1 MRNRKLLAGA
11 VLALWGITGTVLPQ
25 SVCAAEQTELQLI
38 INDNLYIA
46 SDEQVGAQLIEG
58 RVYVPLRLV
67 GDALGHQVQWL
78 GQSRIACIL
87 TDDSASLYAED
98 AFPAVVEDA
107 PIQIMI
113 DGEVL
118 EFDSSMGVPFLH
130 ESGRAMVPVRV
141 VTSNLNCDVDWQDN
155 VVIVNELPQEVL
167 KPSDNRENQ
176 VADVT
181 DRNQGTDADRTEP
194 VIVPPVQSEV
204 PDTNKDT
211 ENIEIESP
219 EDGIPW
225 YYGISIQGESVATAA
240 QLEAYLYSK
249 ADYVRDM
256 MAKRYPNHTFIG
268 YPENIAELYIE
279 IGKKYN
285 IRGDLAFA
293 QAVKE
298 TGYFQFYGIVQPD
311 QNNFCGLGATGV
323 LNTGEELQNGVN
335 PERAV
340 YLPGVHGIT
349 FGTVADG
356 VEAHIQHLYA
366 YASTEDLPDG
376 CELVDPRFKYIK
388 RGIAPLWTG
397 LNGRW
402 AVPGNGYGESIISDY
417 WMEALE
423 LAGVSIDE
431 LEDSM
436 AD

>member
-1 MRNRKLLAGA
+1 MP
-11 VLALWGITGTVLPQ
+11 VY
-25 SVCAAEQTELQLI
+25 AAETTDLQLI
-38 INDNLYIA
+38 INDTLYVA
-46 SDEQVGAQLIEG
+46 SDEQVSAQLIEG
-58 RVYVPLRLV
+58 RTYVPISFL
-67 GDALGHQVQWL
+67 GAALDYRVQWL
-78 GQSRIACIL
+78 KQSRKVCIF
-87 TDDSASLYAED
+87 TDESTPFYAED
-98 AFPAVVEDA
+98 AFPSVAEETT
-107 PIQIMI
+107 IQILI

-118 EFDSSMGVPFLH
+118 EIAPTYGVPFLH
-130 ESGRAMVPVRV
+130 EKGRAMVPLSV
-141 VTSNLNCDVDWQDN
+141 VAAKLNCDVAWQDG
-155 VVIVNELPQEVL
+155 VVLVTEIPKAVSE
-167 KPSDNRENQ
+167 PSDNRDNQ

-181 DRNQGTDADRTEP
+181 DRNQGTDSNRADSITAANTN
-194 VIVPPVQSEV
+194 SS
-204 PDTNKDT
+204 DTDKSNHNELTDAA
-211 ENIEIESP
+211 
-219 EDGIPW
+219 PW
-225 YYGISIQGESVATAA
+225 YHSISIQGENVATAE

-249 ADYVRDM
+249 TDYVQNM
-256 MAKRYPNHTFIG
+256 MAKRYPDRVFIG

-298 TGYFQFYGIVQPD
+298 TGFFQFYGIVQPN

-323 LNTGEELQNGVN
+323 VNDGDELQNGVN

-366 YASTEDLPDG
+366 YAAVDELPDG
-376 CELVDPRFKYIK
+376 CELVDPRFKYIN

-417 WMEALE
+417 WMDALDVNGI
-423 LAGVSIDE
+423 AIDD
-431 LEDSM
+431 LEEIM
-436 AD
+436 MH

>member
-1 MRNRKLLAGA
+1 MP
-11 VLALWGITGTVLPQ
+11 VY
-25 SVCAAEQTELQLI
+25 AAETTDLQLI
-38 INDNLYIA
+38 INDTLYVA
-46 SDEQVGAQLIEG
+46 SDEQVSAQLIEG
-58 RVYVPLRLV
+58 RTYVPISFL
-67 GDALGHQVQWL
+67 GAALDYRVQWL
-78 GQSRIACIL
+78 RQSRKVCIF
-87 TDDSASLYAED
+87 TDESTPFYAED
-98 AFPAVVEDA
+98 AFPSVAEETT
-107 PIQIMI
+107 IQILI

-118 EFDSSMGVPFLH
+118 EIAPTYGVPFLH
-130 ESGRAMVPVRV
+130 EKGRAMVPLSV
-141 VTSNLNCDVDWQDN
+141 VAAKLNCDVAWQDG
-155 VVIVNELPQEVL
+155 VVLVTEIPKAVSE
-167 KPSDNRENQ
+167 PSDNRDNQ

-181 DRNQGTDADRTEP
+181 DRNQGTDSNRADSITAANTN
-194 VIVPPVQSEV
+194 SS
-204 PDTNKDT
+204 DTDKSNHNELTDAA
-211 ENIEIESP
+211 
-219 EDGIPW
+219 PW
-225 YYGISIQGESVATAA
+225 YHSISIQGENVATAE

-249 ADYVRDM
+249 TDYVQNM
-256 MAKRYPNHTFIG
+256 MAKRYTDRVFIG

-298 TGYFQFYGIVQPD
+298 TGFFQFYGIVQPD

-323 LNTGEELQNGVN
+323 VNDGDELQNGVN

-366 YASTEDLPDG
+366 YAAVDELPDG
-376 CELVDPRFKYIK
+376 CELVDPRFKYIN

-417 WMEALE
+417 WMDALDVNGI
-423 LAGVSIDE
+423 AIDD
-431 LEDSM
+431 LEEIM
-436 AD
+436 MH

>member
-1 MRNRKLLAGA
+1 MP
-11 VLALWGITGTVLPQ
+11 VY
-25 SVCAAEQTELQLI
+25 AAETTDLQLI
-38 INDNLYIA
+38 INDTLYVA
-46 SDEQVGAQLIEG
+46 SDEQVSAQLIEG
-58 RVYVPLRLV
+58 RTYVPISFL
-67 GDALGHQVQWL
+67 GAALDYRVQWL
-78 GQSRIACIL
+78 KQSRKVCIF
-87 TDDSASLYAED
+87 TDESTPFYAED
-98 AFPAVVEDA
+98 AFPSVAEETT
-107 PIQIMI
+107 IQILI

-118 EFDSSMGVPFLH
+118 EIAPTYGVPFLH
-130 ESGRAMVPVRV
+130 EKGRAMVPLSV
-141 VTSNLNCDVDWQDN
+141 VAAKLNCDVAWQDG
-155 VVIVNELPQEVL
+155 VVLVTEIPKAVSE
-167 KPSDNRENQ
+167 PSDNRDNQ

-181 DRNQGTDADRTEP
+181 DRNQGTDSNRADSITAANTN
-194 VIVPPVQSEV
+194 SS
-204 PDTNKDT
+204 DTDKSNHNELTDAA
-211 ENIEIESP
+211 
-219 EDGIPW
+219 PW
-225 YYGISIQGESVATAA
+225 YYSISIQGENVATAE

-249 ADYVRDM
+249 TDYVQNM
-256 MAKRYPNHTFIG
+256 MAKRYPDRVFIG

-298 TGYFQFYGIVQPD
+298 TGFFQFYGIVQPD

-323 LNTGEELQNGVN
+323 VNDGDELQNGVN

-366 YASTEDLPDG
+366 YASADELPDG
-376 CELVDPRFKYIK
+376 CELVDPRFKYIN

-417 WMEALE
+417 WMDALDVNGI
-423 LAGVSIDE
+423 AIND
-431 LEDSM
+431 LEEIM
-436 AD
+436 MH

>member
-1 MRNRKLLAGA
+1 MP
-11 VLALWGITGTVLPQ
+11 VY
-25 SVCAAEQTELQLI
+25 AAETTDLQLI
-38 INDNLYIA
+38 INDTLYVA
-46 SDEQVGAQLIEG
+46 SDEQVSAQLIEG
-58 RVYVPLRLV
+58 RTYVPISFL
-67 GDALGHQVQWL
+67 GAALDYRVQWL
-78 GQSRIACIL
+78 RQSRKVCIF
-87 TDDSASLYAED
+87 TDESTPFYAED
-98 AFPAVVEDA
+98 AFPSVAEDTT
-107 PIQIMI
+107 IQILI

-118 EFDSSMGVPFLH
+118 EIAPTYGVPFLH
-130 ESGRAMVPVRV
+130 EKGRAMVPLSV
-141 VTSNLNCDVDWQDN
+141 VAAKLNCDVAWQDG
-155 VVIVNELPQEVL
+155 VVLVTEIPKAVSE
-167 KPSDNRENQ
+167 PSDNRDNQ

-181 DRNQGTDADRTEP
+181 DRNQGTDSNRADSITAANTN
-194 VIVPPVQSEV
+194 SS
-204 PDTNKDT
+204 DTDKSNHNELTDAA
-211 ENIEIESP
+211 
-219 EDGIPW
+219 PW
-225 YYGISIQGESVATAA
+225 YYCISIQGENVATAE

-249 ADYVRDM
+249 TDYVQNM
-256 MAKRYPNHTFIG
+256 MAKRYPDRVFIG

-298 TGYFQFYGIVQPD
+298 TGFFQFYGIVQPD

-323 LNTGEELQNGVN
+323 VNDGDELQNGVN

-366 YASTEDLPDG
+366 YASADELPDG
-376 CELVDPRFKYIK
+376 CELVDPRFKYIN

-417 WMEALE
+417 WMDALDVNGI
-423 LAGVSIDE
+423 AIDD
-431 LEDSM
+431 LEEIM
-436 AD
+436 MH

>member
-1 MRNRKLLAGA
+1 MP
-11 VLALWGITGTVLPQ
+11 VY
-25 SVCAAEQTELQLI
+25 AAETTDLQLI
-38 INDNLYIA
+38 INDTLYVA
-46 SDEQVGAQLIEG
+46 SDEQVSAQLIEG
-58 RVYVPLRLV
+58 RTYVPISFL
-67 GDALGHQVQWL
+67 GAALDYRVQWL
-78 GQSRIACIL
+78 KQSRKVCIF
-87 TDDSASLYAED
+87 TDESTPFYAED
-98 AFPAVVEDA
+98 AFPSVAEETT
-107 PIQIMI
+107 IQILI

-118 EFDSSMGVPFLH
+118 EIAPTYGVPFLH
-130 ESGRAMVPVRV
+130 EKGRAMVPLSV
-141 VTSNLNCDVDWQDN
+141 VAAKLNCDVAWQDG
-155 VVIVNELPQEVL
+155 VVLVTEIPKAVSE
-167 KPSDNRENQ
+167 PSDNRDNQ

-181 DRNQGTDADRTEP
+181 DRNQGTDSNRADSITAANTN
-194 VIVPPVQSEV
+194 SS
-204 PDTNKDT
+204 DTDKSNHNELTDAA
-211 ENIEIESP
+211 
-219 EDGIPW
+219 PW
-225 YYGISIQGESVATAA
+225 YYSISIQGENVATAE

-249 ADYVRDM
+249 TDYVQNM
-256 MAKRYPNHTFIG
+256 MAKRYPDRVFIG

-298 TGYFQFYGIVQPD
+298 TGFFQFYGIVQPN

-323 LNTGEELQNGVN
+323 VNDGDELQNGVN

-366 YASTEDLPDG
+366 YAAVDELPDG
-376 CELVDPRFKYIK
+376 CELVDPRFKYIN

-417 WMEALE
+417 WMDALDVNGI
-423 LAGVSIDE
+423 AIDD
-431 LEDSM
+431 LEEIM
-436 AD
+436 MH

>member
-1 MRNRKLLAGA
+1 MRNKKRLITA
-11 VLALWGITGTVLPQ
+11 VLALCTFTGSMVMP
-25 SVCAAEQTELQLI
+25 VYAAETTDLQLI
-38 INDNLYIA
+38 INDTLYVA
-46 SDEQVGAQLIEG
+46 SDKQVSAQLIEG
-58 RVYVPLRLV
+58 RTYVPISFL
-67 GDALGHQVQWL
+67 GAALDYRVQWL
-78 GQSRIACIL
+78 KQSRKVCIF
-87 TDDSASLYAED
+87 TDESTPFYAED
-98 AFPAVVEDA
+98 AFPSVAEDTT
-107 PIQIMI
+107 IQILI

-118 EFDSSMGVPFLH
+118 EIAPTYGVPFLH
-130 ESGRAMVPVRV
+130 EKGRAMVPLSV
-141 VTSNLNCDVDWQDN
+141 VAAKLNCDVAWQDG
-155 VVIVNELPQEVL
+155 VVLVTEIPKAVSE
-167 KPSDNRENQ
+167 PSDNRDNQ

-181 DRNQGTDADRTEP
+181 DRNQGTDSNRADSITAANTN
-194 VIVPPVQSEV
+194 SS
-204 PDTNKDT
+204 DTDKSNHDELTDT
-211 ENIEIESP
+211 V
-219 EDGIPW
+219 PW
-225 YYGISIQGESVATAA
+225 YYSISIQGESVATAE

-249 ADYVRDM
+249 TDYVQNM
-256 MAKRYPNHTFIG
+256 MAKRYPDRVFIG

-298 TGYFQFYGIVQPD
+298 TGFFQFYGIVQRD

-323 LNTGEELQNGVN
+323 VNDGDELQNGVN

-366 YASTEDLPDG
+366 YAAVDELPDG
-376 CELVDPRFKYIK
+376 CELVDPRFKYIN

-417 WMEALE
+417 WMDALDVNGI
-423 LAGVSIDE
+423 AIDD
-431 LEDSM
+431 LEEIM
-436 AD
+436 MH

>member
-1 MRNRKLLAGA
+1 MRNKKRLITA
-11 VLALWGITGTVLPQ
+11 VLALCTFTGSMVTPVY
-25 SVCAAEQTELQLI
+25 AAETTDLQLI
-38 INDNLYIA
+38 INDTLYVA
-46 SDEQVGAQLIEG
+46 SDEQVSAQLIEG
-58 RVYVPLRLV
+58 RTYVPISFL
-67 GDALGHQVQWL
+67 GAALDYRVQWL
-78 GQSRIACIL
+78 KQSRKVCIF
-87 TDDSASLYAED
+87 TDESTPFYAED
-98 AFPAVVEDA
+98 AFPSVAEETT
-107 PIQIMI
+107 IQILI

-118 EFDSSMGVPFLH
+118 EIAPTYGVPFLH
-130 ESGRAMVPVRV
+130 EKGRAMVPLSV
-141 VTSNLNCDVDWQDN
+141 VAAKLNCDVAWQDG
-155 VVIVNELPQEVL
+155 VVLVTEIPKAVSE
-167 KPSDNRENQ
+167 PSDNRDNQ

-181 DRNQGTDADRTEP
+181 DRNQGTDSNRADSITAANTN
-194 VIVPPVQSEV
+194 SS
-204 PDTNKDT
+204 DTDKSNHNELT
-211 ENIEIESP
+211 NAV
-219 EDGIPW
+219 PW
-225 YYGISIQGESVATAA
+225 YYSISIQGENVATAE

-249 ADYVRDM
+249 TDYVQNM
-256 MAKRYPNHTFIG
+256 MAKRYPDRVFIG

-298 TGYFQFYGIVQPD
+298 TGFFQFYGIVQPD

-323 LNTGEELQNGVN
+323 VNDGDELQNGVN

-366 YASTEDLPDG
+366 YAAVDELPDG
-376 CELVDPRFKYIK
+376 CELVDPRFKYIN

-417 WMEALE
+417 WMDALDVNGI
-423 LAGVSIDE
+423 AIDD
-431 LEDSM
+431 LEEIM
-436 AD
+436 MH

>member
-1 MRNRKLLAGA
+1 MP
-11 VLALWGITGTVLPQ
+11 VY
-25 SVCAAEQTELQLI
+25 AAETTDLQLI
-38 INDNLYIA
+38 INDTLYVA
-46 SDEQVGAQLIEG
+46 SDEQVSAQLIEG
-58 RVYVPLRLV
+58 RTYVPISFL
-67 GDALGHQVQWL
+67 GAALDYRVQWL
-78 GQSRIACIL
+78 RQSRKVCIF
-87 TDDSASLYAED
+87 TDESTPFYAED
-98 AFPAVVEDA
+98 AFPSVAEDTT
-107 PIQIMI
+107 IQILI

-118 EFDSSMGVPFLH
+118 EIAPTYGVPFLH
-130 ESGRAMVPVRV
+130 EKGRAMVPLSV
-141 VTSNLNCDVDWQDN
+141 VAAKLNCDVAWQDG
-155 VVIVNELPQEVL
+155 VVLVTEIPKAVSE
-167 KPSDNRENQ
+167 PSDNRDNQ

-181 DRNQGTDADRTEP
+181 DRNQGTDSNRADSITAANTN
-194 VIVPPVQSEV
+194 SS
-204 PDTNKDT
+204 DTDKSNHNELTDAA
-211 ENIEIESP
+211 
-219 EDGIPW
+219 PW
-225 YYGISIQGESVATAA
+225 YYCISIQGENVATAE

-249 ADYVRDM
+249 TDYVQNM
-256 MAKRYPNHTFIG
+256 MAKRYPDRVFIG

-298 TGYFQFYGIVQPD
+298 TGFFQFYGIVQPN

-323 LNTGEELQNGVN
+323 VNDGDELQNGVN

-366 YASTEDLPDG
+366 YAAVDELPDG
-376 CELVDPRFKYIK
+376 CELVDPRFKYIN

-417 WMEALE
+417 WMDALDVNGI
-423 LAGVSIDE
+423 AIDD
-431 LEDSM
+431 LEEIM
-436 AD
+436 MH

>member
-1 MRNRKLLAGA
+1 MP
-11 VLALWGITGTVLPQ
+11 VY
-25 SVCAAEQTELQLI
+25 AAETTDLQLI
-38 INDNLYIA
+38 INDTLYVA
-46 SDEQVGAQLIEG
+46 SDEQVSAQLIEG
-58 RVYVPLRLV
+58 RTYVPISFL
-67 GDALGHQVQWL
+67 GAALDYRVQWL
-78 GQSRIACIL
+78 KQSRKVCIF
-87 TDDSASLYAED
+87 TDESTPFYAED
-98 AFPAVVEDA
+98 AFPSVAEETT
-107 PIQIMI
+107 IQILI

-118 EFDSSMGVPFLH
+118 EIAPTYGVPFLH
-130 ESGRAMVPVRV
+130 EKGRAMVPLSV
-141 VTSNLNCDVDWQDN
+141 VAAKLNCDVAWQDG
-155 VVIVNELPQEVL
+155 VVLVTEIPKAVSE
-167 KPSDNRENQ
+167 PSDNRDNQ

-181 DRNQGTDADRTEP
+181 DRNQGTDSNRADSITAANTN
-194 VIVPPVQSEV
+194 SS
-204 PDTNKDT
+204 DTDKSNHNELT
-211 ENIEIESP
+211 NAV
-219 EDGIPW
+219 PW
-225 YYGISIQGESVATAA
+225 YYSISIQGENVATAE

-249 ADYVRDM
+249 TDYVQNM
-256 MAKRYPNHTFIG
+256 MAKRYPDRVFIG

-298 TGYFQFYGIVQPD
+298 TGFFQFYGIVQPD

-323 LNTGEELQNGVN
+323 VNDGDELQNGVN

-366 YASTEDLPDG
+366 YAAVDELPDG
-376 CELVDPRFKYIK
+376 CELVDPRFKYIN

-417 WMEALE
+417 WMDALDVNGI
-423 LAGVSIDE
+423 AIDD
-431 LEDSM
+431 LEEIM
-436 AD
+436 MH

>member
-1 MRNRKLLAGA
+1 MP
-11 VLALWGITGTVLPQ
+11 VY
-25 SVCAAEQTELQLI
+25 AAETTDLQLI
-38 INDNLYIA
+38 INDTLYVA
-46 SDEQVGAQLIEG
+46 SDEQVSAQLIEG
-58 RVYVPLRLV
+58 RTYVPISFL
-67 GDALGHQVQWL
+67 GAALDYRVQWL
-78 GQSRIACIL
+78 KQSRKVCIF
-87 TDDSASLYAED
+87 TDESTPFYAED
-98 AFPAVVEDA
+98 AFPSVAEETT
-107 PIQIMI
+107 IQILI

-118 EFDSSMGVPFLH
+118 EIAPTYGVPFLH
-130 ESGRAMVPVRV
+130 EKGRAMVPLSV
-141 VTSNLNCDVDWQDN
+141 VAAKLNCDVAWQDG
-155 VVIVNELPQEVL
+155 VVLVTEIPKAVSE
-167 KPSDNRENQ
+167 PSDNRDNQ

-181 DRNQGTDADRTEP
+181 DRNQGTDSNRADSITAANTN
-194 VIVPPVQSEV
+194 SS
-204 PDTNKDT
+204 DTDKSNHNELTDAV
-211 ENIEIESP
+211 
-219 EDGIPW
+219 PW
-225 YYGISIQGESVATAA
+225 YYSISIQGENVATAE

-249 ADYVRDM
+249 TDYVQNM
-256 MAKRYPNHTFIG
+256 MAKRYPDRVFIG

-298 TGYFQFYGIVQPD
+298 TGFFQFYGIVQPD

-323 LNTGEELQNGVN
+323 VNDGDELQNGVN

-366 YASTEDLPDG
+366 YASADELPDG
-376 CELVDPRFKYIK
+376 CELVDPRFKYIN

-417 WMEALE
+417 WMDALDVNGI
-423 LAGVSIDE
+423 AIND
-431 LEDSM
+431 LEEIM
-436 AD
+436 MH

>member
-1 MRNRKLLAGA
+1 MP
-11 VLALWGITGTVLPQ
+11 VY
-25 SVCAAEQTELQLI
+25 AAETTDLQLI
-38 INDNLYIA
+38 INDTLYVA
-46 SDEQVGAQLIEG
+46 SDEQVSAQLIEG
-58 RVYVPLRLV
+58 RTYVPISFL
-67 GDALGHQVQWL
+67 GAALDYRVQWL
-78 GQSRIACIL
+78 KQSRKVCIF
-87 TDDSASLYAED
+87 TDESTPFYAED
-98 AFPAVVEDA
+98 AFPSVAEETT
-107 PIQIMI
+107 IQILI

-118 EFDSSMGVPFLH
+118 EIAPTYGVPFLH
-130 ESGRAMVPVRV
+130 EKGRAMVPLSV
-141 VTSNLNCDVDWQDN
+141 VAAKLNCDVAWQDG
-155 VVIVNELPQEVL
+155 VVLVTEIPKAVSE
-167 KPSDNRENQ
+167 PSDNRDNQ

-181 DRNQGTDADRTEP
+181 DRNQGTDSNRADSITAANTN
-194 VIVPPVQSEV
+194 SS
-204 PDTNKDT
+204 DTDKSNHNELTDAA
-211 ENIEIESP
+211 
-219 EDGIPW
+219 PW
-225 YYGISIQGESVATAA
+225 YHSISIQGENVATAE

-249 ADYVRDM
+249 TDYVQNM
-256 MAKRYPNHTFIG
+256 MAKRYPDRVFIG

-298 TGYFQFYGIVQPD
+298 TGFLQFYGIVQPD

-323 LNTGEELQNGVN
+323 VNDGDELQNGVN

-366 YASTEDLPDG
+366 YAAVDELPDG
-376 CELVDPRFKYIK
+376 CELVDPRFKYIN

-417 WMEALE
+417 WMDALDVNGI
-423 LAGVSIDE
+423 AIDD
-431 LEDSM
+431 LEEIM
-436 AD
+436 MH

>member
-1 MRNRKLLAGA
+1 MP
-11 VLALWGITGTVLPQ
+11 VY
-25 SVCAAEQTELQLI
+25 AAETTDLQLI
-38 INDNLYIA
+38 INDTLYVA
-46 SDEQVGAQLIEG
+46 SDEQVSAQLIEG
-58 RVYVPLRLV
+58 RTYVPISFL
-67 GDALGHQVQWL
+67 GAALDYRVQWL
-78 GQSRIACIL
+78 KQSRKVCIF
-87 TDDSASLYAED
+87 TDESTPFYAED
-98 AFPAVVEDA
+98 AFPSVAEETT
-107 PIQIMI
+107 IQILI

-118 EFDSSMGVPFLH
+118 EIAPTYGVPFLH
-130 ESGRAMVPVRV
+130 EKGRAMVPLSV
-141 VTSNLNCDVDWQDN
+141 VAAKLNCDVAWQDG
-155 VVIVNELPQEVL
+155 VVLVTEIPKAVSD
-167 KPSDNRENQ
+167 PSDNRDNQ

-181 DRNQGTDADRTEP
+181 DRNQGTDSNRADSITAANTN
-194 VIVPPVQSEV
+194 SS
-204 PDTNKDT
+204 DTDKSNHNELTDAA
-211 ENIEIESP
+211 
-219 EDGIPW
+219 PW
-225 YYGISIQGESVATAA
+225 YHSISIQGENVATAE

-249 ADYVRDM
+249 TDYVQNM
-256 MAKRYPNHTFIG
+256 MAKRYPDRVFIG

-298 TGYFQFYGIVQPD
+298 TGFFQFYGIVQPD

-323 LNTGEELQNGVN
+323 VNDGDELQNGVN

-366 YASTEDLPDG
+366 YAAVDELPDG
-376 CELVDPRFKYIK
+376 CELVDPRFKYIN

-417 WMEALE
+417 WMDALDVNGI
-423 LAGVSIDE
+423 AIDD
-431 LEDSM
+431 LEKNM
-436 AD
+436 MH

>member
-1 MRNRKLLAGA
+1 MRKRKWLAGA
-11 VLALWGITGTVLPQ
+11 VCAFCMLTAPIMPQ
-25 SVCAAEQTELQLI
+25 SVYAATEPELQMI
-38 INDNLYIA
+38 INDNLYA
-46 SDEQVGAQLIEG
+46 PSAEQVGPQLIG
-58 RVYVPLRLV
+58 DRVYVPLRLV
-67 GDALGHQVQWL
+67 GESLEHQVQWL
-78 GQSRIACIL
+78 EQSRSVCIL
-87 TDDSASLYAED
+87 TDDNASLLPED
-98 AFPAVVEDA
+98 AYPAVAENA
-107 PIQIMI
+107 PITIYI
-113 DGEVL
+113 DGTVL
-118 EFDSSMGVPFLH
+118 YTDDYTGMPYVH
-130 ESGRAMVPVRV
+130 ESGRAMVPLRV
-141 VTSNLNCDVDWQDN
+141 VGENLNCDVEWLDY
-155 VVIVNELPQEVL
+155 VVLVTEKEGIA
-167 KPSDNRENQ
+167 DNRENM

-181 DRNQGTDADRTEP
+181 DRNQGTDNNRID
-194 VIVPPVQSEV
+194 SLY
-204 PDTNKDT
+204 KDV
-211 ENIEIESP
+211 
-219 EDGIPW
+219 EDSDVDGVPW
-225 YYGISIQGESVATAA
+225 YYEISIQGDSVATAA

-268 YPENIAELYIE
+268 YPDNIAELYIE

-366 YASTEDLPDG
+366 YATTDELPDG

-423 LAGVSIDE
+423 LAGVSIEE
-431 LEDSM
+431 LENSM
-436 AD
+436 VD

>member
-1 MRNRKLLAGA
+1 MP
-11 VLALWGITGTVLPQ
+11 VY
-25 SVCAAEQTELQLI
+25 AAETTDLQLI
-38 INDNLYIA
+38 INDTLYVA
-46 SDEQVGAQLIEG
+46 SDEQVSAQLIEG
-58 RVYVPLRLV
+58 RTYVPISFL
-67 GDALGHQVQWL
+67 GAALDYRVQWL
-78 GQSRIACIL
+78 KQSRKVCIF
-87 TDDSASLYAED
+87 TDESTPFYAED
-98 AFPAVVEDA
+98 AFPPVAEETT
-107 PIQIMI
+107 IQILI

-118 EFDSSMGVPFLH
+118 EIAPTYGVPFLH
-130 ESGRAMVPVRV
+130 EKGRAMVPLSV
-141 VTSNLNCDVDWQDN
+141 VAAKLNCDVAWQDG
-155 VVIVNELPQEVL
+155 VVLVTEIPKAVSE
-167 KPSDNRENQ
+167 PSDNRDNQ

-181 DRNQGTDADRTEP
+181 DRNQGMDSNRADSITATNTNSSDTDKSNHNELTDAA
-194 VIVPPVQSEV
+194 
-204 PDTNKDT
+204 
-211 ENIEIESP
+211 
-219 EDGIPW
+219 PW
-225 YYGISIQGESVATAA
+225 YYSISIQGKNVATAE

-249 ADYVRDM
+249 TDYVQNM
-256 MAKRYPNHTFIG
+256 MAKRYPDRVFIG

-298 TGYFQFYGIVQPD
+298 TGFFQFYGIVQPD

-323 LNTGEELQNGVN
+323 VNDGDELQNGVN

-366 YASTEDLPDG
+366 YASADELPDG
-376 CELVDPRFKYIK
+376 CELVDPRFKYIN

-417 WMEALE
+417 WMDALDVNGI
-423 LAGVSIDE
+423 AIDD
-431 LEDSM
+431 LEEIM
-436 AD
+436 MH

>member
-1 MRNRKLLAGA
+1 MP
-11 VLALWGITGTVLPQ
+11 VY
-25 SVCAAEQTELQLI
+25 AAETTDLQLI
-38 INDNLYIA
+38 INDTLYVA
-46 SDEQVGAQLIEG
+46 SDKQVSAQLIEG
-58 RVYVPLRLV
+58 RTYVPISFL
-67 GDALGHQVQWL
+67 GAALDYRVQWL
-78 GQSRIACIL
+78 KQSRKVCIF
-87 TDDSASLYAED
+87 TDESTPFYAED
-98 AFPAVVEDA
+98 AFPSVAEETT
-107 PIQIMI
+107 IQILI

-118 EFDSSMGVPFLH
+118 EIAPTYGVPFLH
-130 ESGRAMVPVRV
+130 EKGRAMVPLSV
-141 VTSNLNCDVDWQDN
+141 VAAKLNCDVAWQDG
-155 VVIVNELPQEVL
+155 VVLVTEIPKAVSE
-167 KPSDNRENQ
+167 PSDNRDNQ

-181 DRNQGTDADRTEP
+181 NRNQGTDSNRADSITAANTN
-194 VIVPPVQSEV
+194 SS
-204 PDTNKDT
+204 DTDKSNHNELTDAA
-211 ENIEIESP
+211 
-219 EDGIPW
+219 PW
-225 YYGISIQGESVATAA
+225 YYSISIQGENVATAE

-249 ADYVRDM
+249 TDYVQNM
-256 MAKRYPNHTFIG
+256 MAKRYPDRVFIG

-298 TGYFQFYGIVQPD
+298 TGFFQFYGIVQPN

-323 LNTGEELQNGVN
+323 VNDGDELQNGVN

-366 YASTEDLPDG
+366 YAAVDELPDG
-376 CELVDPRFKYIK
+376 CELVDPRFKYIN

-417 WMEALE
+417 WMDALDVNGI
-423 LAGVSIDE
+423 AIDD
-431 LEDSM
+431 LEEIM
-436 AD
+436 MH

>member
-1 MRNRKLLAGA
+1 M
-11 VLALWGITGTVLPQ
+11 
-25 SVCAAEQTELQLI
+25 I
-38 INDNLYIA
+38 INDNLYA
-46 SDEQVGAQLIEG
+46 PSAEQVGPQLIG
-58 RVYVPLRLV
+58 DRVYVPLRLV
-67 GDALGHQVQWL
+67 GESLEHQVQWL
-78 GQSRIACIL
+78 EQSRSVCIL
-87 TDDSASLYAED
+87 TDDNASLLPED
-98 AFPAVVEDA
+98 AYPAVAENA
-107 PIQIMI
+107 PITIYI
-113 DGEVL
+113 DGTVL
-118 EFDSSMGVPFLH
+118 YTDDYTGMPYVH
-130 ESGRAMVPVRV
+130 ESGRAMVPLRV
-141 VTSNLNCDVDWQDN
+141 VGESLNCDVEWLDY
-155 VVIVNELPQEVL
+155 VVLVTEKEDIAD
-167 KPSDNRENQ
+167 SRENM

-181 DRNQGTDADRTEP
+181 DRNQGTDNNRID
-194 VIVPPVQSEV
+194 SLY
-204 PDTNKDT
+204 KDV
-211 ENIEIESP
+211 
-219 EDGIPW
+219 EDSDVDGVPW
-225 YYGISIQGESVATAA
+225 YYEISIQGDSVATAA

-256 MAKRYPNHTFIG
+256 IAKRYPNHTFIG
-268 YPENIAELYIE
+268 YPDNIAELYIE

-366 YASTEDLPDG
+366 YATTDELPDG

-431 LEDSM
+431 LKDSM
-436 AD
+436 VD

>member
-1 MRNRKLLAGA
+1 MP
-11 VLALWGITGTVLPQ
+11 VY
-25 SVCAAEQTELQLI
+25 AAETTDLQLI
-38 INDNLYIA
+38 INDTLYVA
-46 SDEQVGAQLIEG
+46 SDEQVSAQLIEG
-58 RVYVPLRLV
+58 RTYVPISFL
-67 GDALGHQVQWL
+67 GAALDYRVQWL
-78 GQSRIACIL
+78 RQSRKVCIF
-87 TDDSASLYAED
+87 TDESTPFYAED
-98 AFPAVVEDA
+98 AFPSVAEDTT
-107 PIQIMI
+107 IQILI

-118 EFDSSMGVPFLH
+118 EIAPTYGVPFLH
-130 ESGRAMVPVRV
+130 EKGRAMVPLSV
-141 VTSNLNCDVDWQDN
+141 VAAKLNCDVAWQDG
-155 VVIVNELPQEVL
+155 VVLVTEIPKAVSE
-167 KPSDNRENQ
+167 PSDNRDNQ

-181 DRNQGTDADRTEP
+181 DRNQGTDSNRADSITAAN
-194 VIVPPVQSEV
+194 
-204 PDTNKDT
+204 TNSSDKDKINHNELT
-211 ENIEIESP
+211 
-219 EDGIPW
+219 DAAPW
-225 YYGISIQGESVATAA
+225 YYSISIQGENVATAE

-249 ADYVRDM
+249 TDYVQNM
-256 MAKRYPNHTFIG
+256 MAKRYPDRVFIG

-298 TGYFQFYGIVQPD
+298 TGFFQFYGIVQPN

-323 LNTGEELQNGVN
+323 VNDGDELQNGVN

-366 YASTEDLPDG
+366 YAAVDELPDG
-376 CELVDPRFKYIK
+376 CELVDPRFKYIN

-417 WMEALE
+417 WMDALDVNGI
-423 LAGVSIDE
+423 AIDD
-431 LEDSM
+431 LEEIM
-436 AD
+436 MH

>member
-1 MRNRKLLAGA
+1 MP
-11 VLALWGITGTVLPQ
+11 VY
-25 SVCAAEQTELQLI
+25 AAETTDLQLI
-38 INDNLYIA
+38 INDTLYVA
-46 SDEQVGAQLIEG
+46 SDEQVSAQLIEG
-58 RVYVPLRLV
+58 RTYVPISFL
-67 GDALGHQVQWL
+67 GAALDYRVQWL
-78 GQSRIACIL
+78 RQSRKVCIF
-87 TDDSASLYAED
+87 TDESTPFYAED
-98 AFPAVVEDA
+98 AFPSVAEDTT
-107 PIQIMI
+107 IQILI

-118 EFDSSMGVPFLH
+118 EIAPTYGVPFLH
-130 ESGRAMVPVRV
+130 EKGRAMVPLSV
-141 VTSNLNCDVDWQDN
+141 VAAKLNCDVAWQDG
-155 VVIVNELPQEVL
+155 VVLVTEIPKAVSE
-167 KPSDNRENQ
+167 PSDNRDNQ

-181 DRNQGTDADRTEP
+181 DRNQGTDSNRADSITAANTN
-194 VIVPPVQSEV
+194 SS
-204 PDTNKDT
+204 DTDKSNQNELTDAA
-211 ENIEIESP
+211 
-219 EDGIPW
+219 PW
-225 YYGISIQGESVATAA
+225 YHSISIQGENVATAE

-249 ADYVRDM
+249 TDYVQNM
-256 MAKRYPNHTFIG
+256 MAKRYPDRVFIG

-298 TGYFQFYGIVQPD
+298 TGFFQFYGIVQPN

-323 LNTGEELQNGVN
+323 VNDGDELQNGVN

-366 YASTEDLPDG
+366 YAAVDELPDG
-376 CELVDPRFKYIK
+376 CELVDPRFKYIN

-417 WMEALE
+417 WMDALDVNGI
-423 LAGVSIDE
+423 AIDD
-431 LEDSM
+431 LEEIM
-436 AD
+436 MH

>member
-1 MRNRKLLAGA
+1 MRNKKRLITA
-11 VLALWGITGTVLPQ
+11 VLALCTFTGSMVMP
-25 SVCAAEQTELQLI
+25 VYAAETTDLQLI
-38 INDNLYIA
+38 INDTLYVA
-46 SDEQVGAQLIEG
+46 SDEQVSAQLIEG
-58 RVYVPLRLV
+58 RTYVPISFL
-67 GDALGHQVQWL
+67 GAALDYRVQWL
-78 GQSRIACIL
+78 KQSRKVCIF
-87 TDDSASLYAED
+87 TDESTPFYAED
-98 AFPAVVEDA
+98 AFPSVAEETT
-107 PIQIMI
+107 IQILI

-118 EFDSSMGVPFLH
+118 EIAPTYGVPFLH
-130 ESGRAMVPVRV
+130 EKGRAMVPLSV
-141 VTSNLNCDVDWQDN
+141 VAAKLNCDVAWQDG
-155 VVIVNELPQEVL
+155 VVLVTEIPKAVSE
-167 KPSDNRENQ
+167 PSDNRDNQ

-181 DRNQGTDADRTEP
+181 DRNQGTDSNRADSITAANTN
-194 VIVPPVQSEV
+194 SS
-204 PDTNKDT
+204 DTDKSNHNELTDAV
-211 ENIEIESP
+211 
-219 EDGIPW
+219 PW
-225 YYGISIQGESVATAA
+225 YYSISIQGENVATAE

-249 ADYVRDM
+249 TDYVQNM
-256 MAKRYPNHTFIG
+256 MAKRYPDRVFIG

-298 TGYFQFYGIVQPD
+298 TGFFQFYGIVQPD

-323 LNTGEELQNGVN
+323 VNDGDELQNGVN

-366 YASTEDLPDG
+366 YASADELPDG
-376 CELVDPRFKYIK
+376 CELVDPRFKYIN

-417 WMEALE
+417 WMDALDVNGI
-423 LAGVSIDE
+423 AIDD
-431 LEDSM
+431 LEEIM
-436 AD
+436 MH

>member
-1 MRNRKLLAGA
+1 MRNKKRLITA
-11 VLALWGITGTVLPQ
+11 VLALCTFTGSMVMP
-25 SVCAAEQTELQLI
+25 VYAAETTDLQLI
-38 INDNLYIA
+38 INDTLYVA
-46 SDEQVGAQLIEG
+46 SDEQVSTQLIEG
-58 RVYVPLRLV
+58 RTYVPISFL
-67 GDALGHQVQWL
+67 GAALDYRVQWL
-78 GQSRIACIL
+78 RQSRKVCIF
-87 TDDSASLYAED
+87 TDESTPFYAED
-98 AFPAVVEDA
+98 AFPSVAEDTT
-107 PIQIMI
+107 IQILI

-118 EFDSSMGVPFLH
+118 EIAPTYGVPFLH
-130 ESGRAMVPVRV
+130 EKGRAMVPLSV
-141 VTSNLNCDVDWQDN
+141 VAAKLNCDVAWQDG
-155 VVIVNELPQEVL
+155 VVLVTEIPKAVSE
-167 KPSDNRENQ
+167 PSDNRDNQ

-181 DRNQGTDADRTEP
+181 DRNQGTDSNRADSITAANTN
-194 VIVPPVQSEV
+194 SS
-204 PDTNKDT
+204 DTDKSNHDELTDT
-211 ENIEIESP
+211 V
-219 EDGIPW
+219 PW
-225 YYGISIQGESVATAA
+225 YYSISIQGESVATAE

-249 ADYVRDM
+249 TDYVQNM
-256 MAKRYPNHTFIG
+256 MAKRYPDRVFIG

-298 TGYFQFYGIVQPD
+298 TGFFQFYGIVQRD

-323 LNTGEELQNGVN
+323 VNDGDELQNGVN

-366 YASTEDLPDG
+366 YAAADELPDG
-376 CELVDPRFKYIK
+376 CELVDPRFKYIN

-417 WMEALE
+417 WMDALDVNGI
-423 LAGVSIDE
+423 AIDD
-431 LEDSM
+431 LEEIM
-436 AD
+436 MH

>member
-1 MRNRKLLAGA
+1 MP
-11 VLALWGITGTVLPQ
+11 VY
-25 SVCAAEQTELQLI
+25 AAETTDLQLI
-38 INDNLYIA
+38 INDTLYVA
-46 SDEQVGAQLIEG
+46 SDKQVSAQLIEG
-58 RVYVPLRLV
+58 RTYVPISFL
-67 GDALGHQVQWL
+67 GAALDYRVQWL
-78 GQSRIACIL
+78 KQSRKVCIF
-87 TDDSASLYAED
+87 TDESTPFYAED
-98 AFPAVVEDA
+98 AFPSVAEETT
-107 PIQIMI
+107 IQILI

-118 EFDSSMGVPFLH
+118 EIAPTYGVPFLH
-130 ESGRAMVPVRV
+130 EKGRAMVPLSV
-141 VTSNLNCDVDWQDN
+141 VAAKLNCDVAWQDG
-155 VVIVNELPQEVL
+155 VVLVTEIPKAVSE
-167 KPSDNRENQ
+167 PSDNRDNQ

-181 DRNQGTDADRTEP
+181 DRNQGTDSNRADSITAANTN
-194 VIVPPVQSEV
+194 SS
-204 PDTNKDT
+204 DTDKSNHNELTDAA
-211 ENIEIESP
+211 
-219 EDGIPW
+219 PW
-225 YYGISIQGESVATAA
+225 YYSISIQGENVATAE

-249 ADYVRDM
+249 TDYVQNM
-256 MAKRYPNHTFIG
+256 MAKRYPDRVFIG

-298 TGYFQFYGIVQPD
+298 TGFFQFYGIVQPN

-323 LNTGEELQNGVN
+323 VNDGDELQNGVN

-366 YASTEDLPDG
+366 YAAVDELPDG
-376 CELVDPRFKYIK
+376 CELVDPRFKYIN

-417 WMEALE
+417 WMDALDVNGI
-423 LAGVSIDE
+423 AIDD
-431 LEDSM
+431 LEEIM
-436 AD
+436 MH